1 MSPTPDS
8 DLVPTQPVNPGAAF
22 GRDGKASDKEAVI
35 LSADKAA
42 EINKYVKPDIMEDTS
57 PQNRP
62 IRCQCAWDGE
72 EPEMVSFRLQ

>member
-8 DLVPTQPVNPGAAF
+8 DLVPTQPVNPGATY
-22 GRDGKASDKEAVI
+22 GRDGKASEKEIVI

-42 EINKYVKPDIMEDTS
+42 EMNQYIKPDIMESES

-72 EPEMVSFRLQ
+72 EPAMVSF